1 MILYGLPISSY
12 TAKVRLALCWR
23 GIHFEE
29 REPPEGYRSDT
40 WQRIV
45 PMGTIPAL
53 DDQGFVLAESE
64 AILEYLE
71 ERIAAMPLLPQ
82 DPQQRARV
90 RQLARLHDLHVE
102 PKVRTLFPL
111 VRQPEARAQL
121 TQLKA
126 ALDDKLARLAQVAQP
141 APYMAG
147 QTPTLADCGFAVT
160 LPLAGRLLEA
170 LKSPLQLP
178 TPLRPW
184 QDALA
189 ADAVAQRALAPWRDA
204 TEIWL
209 RAADLDA

>member
-1 MILYGLPISSY
+1 MILYGLPVSSY

-23 GIHFEE
+23 GIDFEE
-29 REPPEGYRSDT
+29 REPPEGYRSDA

-53 DDQGFVLAESE
+53 DDKGFVLAESE
-64 AILEYLE
+64 VILEYLE
-71 ERIAAMPLLPQ
+71 EQIAAKPLLPQ

-102 PKVRTLFPL
+102 PKVRALFPL

-121 TQLKA
+121 PQLKA